1 MQNSRNLLLQSRYV
15 PVAEGEHLKMDSV
28 LPRVLIAEDAKV
40 MRLKLKR
47 FLEQEMGVE
56 VLVAEDGE
64 QAWELF
70 QNNDI
75 RFVISDWMMPGCD
88 GPVLCQRIREVK
100 DRPYTYF
107 ILVTSRSE
115 KEDLLEGMAS
125 GADDYVTKPY
135 DEAELQSRVNAGF
148 RVVHLEQTLAEKTA
162 QIEAALYSASQVQQR
177 MLPDPQRL
185 DDIKSRLGLEVVYR
199 YVTSHTVGGDVLG
212 MVEKPDH
219 GVSLFLADVS
229 GHGIAASL
237 AAVSLQTYLFTL
249 LREVD
254 DPLEIAHR
262 TNLFCNKELPEHI
275 YATFVYLCLN
285 PRLGFGRV
293 LVAGHPPVLHLSA
306 DGSARTH
313 VSRVPPMGLFE
324 ELPDDVDADEFAMA
338 PGERFL
344 VYTDGVVETR
354 NANGEFFDTDHLLGL
369 YTGARNRPL
378 RELPGLIVEKL
389 GTWRGSE
396 TEADDDITLLAAG
409 FNGIPQ

>member
-1 MQNSRNLLLQSRYV
+1 VDTM
-15 PVAEGEHLKMDSV
+15 KV

-56 VLVAEDGE
+56 VLVAEDGD
-64 QAWELF
+64 QAWEIF
-70 QNNDI
+70 QQQDV

-88 GPVLCQRIREVK
+88 GPDLCQRIRSVT

-148 RVVHLEQTLAEKTA
+148 RVVRLEQTLAEKTA
-162 QIEAALYSASQVQQR
+162 QIEEALYSASQVQQR
-177 MLPDPQRL
+177 MLPDQRRL
-185 DDIKSRLGLEVVYR
+185 VTLKQSLGLDVVYR

-212 MVEKPDH
+212 MVDKQES
-219 GVSLFLADVS
+219 GVALFLADVS

-249 LREVD
+249 LREID
-254 DPLEIAHR
+254 DPLEIAQR
-262 TNLFCNKELPEHI
+262 TNMFCSKDLPEHI
-275 YATFVYLCLN
+275 YATFVYLCLY
-285 PRLGFGRV
+285 PRLGYGRV

-306 DGSARTH
+306 DGSARIH
-313 VSRVPPMGLFE
+313 ESRVPPMGLFDQ
-324 ELPDDVDADEFAMA
+324 LPDDIEADDFAMA

-354 NANGEFFDTDHLLGL
+354 NAAGEFFDTGILLDSF
-369 YTGARNRPL
+369 TSARRTPL
-378 RELPGLIVEKL
+378 GEIPELIVGKL
-389 GTWRGSE
+389 ADWRGRGI
-396 TEADDDITLLAAG
+396 EADDDITLLAAG
-409 FNGIPQ
+409 FDGVPE